1 MIYLS
6 LFTISFLAA
15 TILPFSSELTLAGL
29 IATSNYDNLI
39 LLIVASFG
47 NTLGSVVNWA
57 LGFYSRNLTTKK
69 WFPFKETQIE
79 RSSKWFD
86 KFSEESKIY
95 PNYIKIDVDG
105 NELRVVNGMR
115 NLLASKKIKSILI
128 ELDRTFSEHKEVIK
142 ILKSFDYKLLNYYD
156 KVNVSNH
163 IFNLN

>member
-29 IATSNYDNLI
+29 ISTSDYDNLL

-69 WFPFKETQIE
+69 WFPFKDKQIE
-79 RSSKWFD
+79 NSSKWFD
-86 KFSEESKIY
+86 KFGKFSLLFAWVPIIGD
-95 PNYIKIDVDG
+95 PLTLVAG
-105 NELRVVNGMR
+105 LLRVR
-115 NLLASKKIKSILI
+115 FLDFIILVAI
-128 ELDRTFSEHKEVIK
+128 G
-142 ILKSFDYKLLNYYD
+142 
-156 KVNVSNH
+156 KVSRYLIV
-163 IFNLN
+163 FYLMG